1 MPMRP
6 VTIRRW
12 EVVLAFVLLTAA
24 FVFSLYLVNREATKR
39 SQDNR
44 ALIDAQVEQRAEL
57 TYTGCLDQNDR
68 HDATIKRLDEI
79 LAQAI
84 AKDPSREE
92 ALRATRG
99 STVFLIEALAPHQN
113 CEQMVI
119 DRFGYVPKLPDRT
132 GDGNE

>member
-6 VTIRRW
+6 VTVRRW
-12 EVVLAFVLLTAA
+12 EVVAAFVMLSLA
-24 FVFSLYLVNREATKR
+24 FVFSLYLVNHEAKQR
-39 SQDNR
+39 STENR
-44 ALIDAQVEQRAEL
+44 ALIDAQVGQRAEL
-57 TYTGCLDQNDR
+57 TYTGCLDQNNR

-79 LAQAI
+79 LQQAI

-119 DRFGYVPKLPDRT
+119 DRFGFVPQLPDT
-132 GDGNE
+132 AGDGSE